1 MANKSLVLV
10 TKRTCS
16 VAAGTSQTTAGKEF
30 GPALGLHA
38 CVAVWS
44 LARDALVDAIRGCG
58 ALNQASHATRTSRA
72 VLHLVFHAVP
82 GAGVARGALTA
93 AELQVLVEL
102 RMAAIGPNLLVRV
115 VQAVAS
121 SDLCLLLGLLSL
133 SLSLKPHLLGSA
145 QLPQFQAAVLSGGKA
160 HVLGGEGGLL
170 VGQVVGQGSSGES
183 KEGKEQH
190 QGSTRARHV
199 LGEVRCLLESD
210 VCRAEQLRDASTS
223 A

>member
-38 CVAVWS
+38 CVAVGS

-115 VQAVAS
+115 VHAASS

-133 SLSLKPHLLGSA
+133 SLSLSLKLHLLGSA

-160 HVLGGEGGLL
+160 RVLGGEGGLL
-170 VGQVVGQGSSGES
+170 VGQVVGQGSAGES

-199 LGEVRCLLESD
+199 LVVVAFEER
-210 VCRAEQLRDASTS
+210 
-223 A
+223 